1 MLHIPNQLVHSGLTG
16 DIIGAAMEVHS
27 TLGPGFIESVYEE
40 SLAYEFELRK
50 IPFERQKTFKVFYKA
65 RAVKT
70 FVADF
75 VADNTVI
82 VEVKA
87 IREIT
92 EIEKLQVINY
102 LKASG
107 LEVGLAINFGAPS
120 LDYKRLIE
128 TNPRNPCNPRFT
140 KKQQVE

>member
-1 MLHIPNQLVHSGLTG
+1 MLHIPNQLVHSGLTCN
-16 DIIGAAMEVHS
+16 IIGAAMEVHS
-27 TLGPGFIESVYEE
+27 YLGPGFLESVYEE
-40 SLAYEFELRK
+40 SPAYEFELRK
-50 IPFERQKTFKVFYKA
+50 IPFERQKNFNVFYKG

-70 FVADF
+70 FVVDF

-102 LKASG
+102 LKASS
-107 LEVGLAINFGAPS
+107 LEVGLLMNFGAKS

-128 TNPRNPCNPRFT
+128 TNQRNP
-140 KKQQVE
+140 

>member
-1 MLHIPNQLVHSGLTG
+1 VLHVPNQLIHGGLTG
-16 DIIGAAMEVHS
+16 EIIGAAMEVH
-27 TLGPGFIESVYEE
+27 TILGPGFLESVYEE

-50 IPFERQKTFKVFYKA
+50 ITFERQKIFSVFYKG
-65 RAVKT
+65 RDVKT
-70 FVADF
+70 FVVDF
-75 VADNTVI
+75 VANDAVI

-107 LEVGLAINFGAPS
+107 LEVGLVLNFGAKS
-120 LDYKRLIE
+120 LDFKRLIE
-128 TNPRNPCNPRFT
+128 TNQRNPRNP
-140 KKQQVE
+140 

>member
-1 MLHIPNQLVHSGLTG
+1 MLHIPNQLVHGGLTG

-27 TLGPGFIESVYEE
+27 YLGPGFLESVYEE

-50 IPFERQKTFKVFYKA
+50 IRFERQKTFNVFYKG
-65 RAVKT
+65 RTVKT

-75 VADNTVI
+75 VADNAVI

-107 LEVGLAINFGAPS
+107 LEVGLLMNFGAKS

-128 TNPRNPCNPRFT
+128 TNQCNLRNP
-140 KKQQVE
+140 

>member
-27 TLGPGFIESVYEE
+27 YLGPGFLESVYEE

-50 IPFERQKTFKVFYKA
+50 IRFERQKTFNVFYKG

-82 VEVKA
+82 VEIKA

-107 LEVGLAINFGAPS
+107 LEVGLLLNFGAKS

-128 TNPRNPCNPRFT
+128 TNQRNHRGP
-140 KKQQVE
+140 

>member
-1 MLHIPNQLVHSGLTG
+1 MLHIPNKLVHSGLTG

-27 TLGPGFIESVYEE
+27 YHGPGFLESIYEE

-50 IPFERQKTFKVFYKA
+50 IRFERQKTFNVFYKG

-70 FVADF
+70 FIADF
-75 VADNTVI
+75 VADSTVI
-82 VEVKA
+82 VEIKA
-87 IREIT
+87 IKEIT

-107 LEVGLAINFGAPS
+107 LEVGLLLNFGAGS

-128 TNPRNPCNPRFT
+128 TNQRNPRNP
-140 KKQQVE
+140 

>member
-1 MLHIPNQLVHSGLTG
+1 MGLHIPNQLVHSGLTG

-27 TLGPGFIESVYEE
+27 YLGPGFLESVYEE
-40 SLAYEFELRK
+40 SLACEFELRK
-50 IPFERQKTFKVFYKA
+50 IRFERQKTFSVFYKG

-70 FVADF
+70 FIADF

-82 VEVKA
+82 VEIKA
-87 IREIT
+87 IKEIG

-107 LEVGLAINFGAPS
+107 LEVGLLFNFGAKS

-128 TNPRNPCNPRFT
+128 TNQCNPRNPRL
-140 KKQQVE
+140 

>member
-16 DIIGAAMEVHS
+16 SIIGAAMEVHS
-27 TLGPGFIESVYEE
+27 YLGPGFLGSVYEE

-50 IPFERQKTFKVFYKA
+50 IPFERQKMFSVFYKGK
-65 RAVKT
+65 AVKT
-70 FVADF
+70 FIADF
-75 VADNTVI
+75 VIDNTVI
-82 VEVKA
+82 VETKA
-87 IREIT
+87 IKEIT

-107 LEVGLAINFGAPS
+107 LEVGLLLNFGASS

-128 TNPRNPCNPRFT
+128 TNRRNPRNP
-140 KKQQVE
+140 